1 MASKKPL
8 NCQIT
13 NHDLSLKELLD
24 FGIRFFDLDFN
35 FDSDENHIT
44 TVHGVTN
51 WYYTY
56 GSMKDAFDEIHS
68 WMKNHP
74 SEIIILYFG
83 DIIANCRP
91 DAVHSLVQLLEEKF
105 DGENDNIGIND
116 VFRSNNTWPT
126 LEEAKRTNK
135 RIFAFIRI
143 EESNMEIDKLGQKV
157 IGEIGVKM
165 DSPVKET
172 IPGKTVAVLS
182 TYKKMGVGSK
192 CEKIVNH
199 IRNACLSE
207 SRQKT
212 DFNKIAL
219 FTAFTKHLD
228 CCLWSIARRCNSRTE
243 NILQSCK
250 DDKAGMWLQAD
261 YPNYPGP
268 SGKTIVETAYDENQR
283 KSVRRNST
291 QIEAATDLR

>member
-1 MASKKPL
+1 MASKEPL
-8 NCQIT
+8 DCQIT

-24 FGIRFFDLDFN
+24 FGIRFFDLDVN
-35 FDSDENHIT
+35 FDENYIT

-56 GSMKDAFDEIHS
+56 GNMTDAFDEIHS

-74 SEIIILYFG
+74 SEIIILEFG
-83 DIIANCRP
+83 DIIANSRP

-143 EESNMEIDKLGQKV
+143 EESNMEINKLGQKV
-157 IGEIGVKM
+157 IGEIEVKM
-165 DSPVKET
+165 DSPENET
-172 IPGKTVAVLS
+172 IAGKTVAVLN

-199 IRNACLSE
+199 IQNACSST

-228 CCLWSIARRCNSRTE
+228 SCLWSIARRCNSQTE
-243 NILQSCK
+243 NVLQSCK

-261 YPNYPGP
+261 YPNHPGP
-268 SGKTIVETAYDENQR
+268 SGKTIVETAYDENLR
-283 KSVRRNST
+283 KSGG
-291 QIEAATDLR
+291 IL